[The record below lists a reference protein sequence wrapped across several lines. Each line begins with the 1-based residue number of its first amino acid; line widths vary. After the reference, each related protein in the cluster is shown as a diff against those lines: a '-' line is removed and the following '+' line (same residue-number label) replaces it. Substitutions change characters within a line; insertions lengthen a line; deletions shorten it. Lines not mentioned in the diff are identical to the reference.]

1 VAHHVGRTSITEQ
14 TDGRAMDAQP
24 KPEPAPCAR
33 PSHRRRARHYE
44 RIPVSVL
51 DDLTAEPLPRLTS
64 RMLSARELRAQF
76 ESIRERDEAILGEAG
91 VAAPIFD
98 HSGHAVGAV
107 GVVGDTERIVP
118 RGPAKGLVAAVAEAA
133 AGISRE
139 LGARS

>member
-1 VAHHVGRTSITEQ
+1 LQILEVG
-14 TDGRAMDAQP
+14 AQLP
-24 KPEPAPCAR
+24 IHASALGKAILAYL
-33 PSHRRRARHYE
+33 PS
-44 RIPVSVL
+44 SVL

-76 ESIRERDEAILGEAG
+76 ESIRERGVASERDEAILGEAG

-139 LGARS
+139 LGARSWPGPVGAAPG